1 MKRFLTFPRLAM
13 IFFGLF
19 GVAIVG
25 IFVLQDYWVA
35 PGKRCE
41 AAGRWYDMDSRICAQ
56 PISIAQITG
65 RPNGVSREEASAE
78 KNRELVRIE
87 HELAA
92 ESRARAADAQRQKAA
107 LAAARPAA

>member
-41 AAGRWYDMDSRICAQ
+41 AAGKWYDMESRICAQ

-92 ESRARAADAQRQKAA
+92 ESRAADAQRQKAA

>member
-19 GVAIVG
+19 GITVVG

-41 AAGRWYDMDSRICAQ
+41 AAGKWYDMESRICAQ

>member
-13 IFFGLF
+13 LFAGVFGLAII
-19 GVAIVG
+19 GV
-25 IFVLQDYWVA
+25 FVVQNYWVA

-41 AAGRWYDMDSRICAQ
+41 AEGKWYDMETRYCAQ
-56 PISIAQITG
+56 PISIAQITR
-65 RPNGVSREEASAE
+65 RPIGVSRAQASDE

-92 ESRARAADAQRQKAA
+92 QAKARDAEIERQRAA
-107 LAAARPAA
+107 LAAARPKG

>member
-13 IFFGLF
+13 IFFALF

-25 IFVLQDYWVA
+25 IFVPQDYWVT

-41 AAGRWYDMDSRICAQ
+41 AAGKWYDMDSRICAP

-87 HELAA
+87 QQLAA
-92 ESRARAADAQRQKAA
+92 EDRARAARFADQIIFEGF
-107 LAAARPAA
+107 RP

>member
-13 IFFGLF
+13 LFAGVFGLA
-19 GVAIVG
+19 VIG
-25 IFVLQDYWVA
+25 IFALQDYWVA

-41 AAGRWYDMDSRICAQ
+41 AAGKWYDMDNRICAQ

-65 RPNGVSREEASAE
+65 RPIGVSRAQASEE

-92 ESRARAADAQRQKAA
+92 QDRARAAEVERQKAA
-107 LAAARPAA
+107 LAAARPAT

>member
-13 IFFGLF
+13 IFLGLF
-19 GVAIVG
+19 GITVVG
-25 IFVLQDYWVA
+25 IFALQDYWVA

-41 AAGRWYDMDSRICAQ
+41 AAGKWYDMESRICAQ

-65 RPNGVSREEASAE
+65 RPNGVSRAEASAE

-87 HELAA
+87 QDLAA
-92 ESRARAADAQRQKAA
+92 QSRARAAEAERQKAA